1 MKKIFYICTK
11 HIENWDIFTPP
22 DSIDITSH
30 NISVL
35 LLHREQDMKNVRVSQ
50 VCYLNLCEQDTGD
63 RNTSAKNISYQEFL
77 EQVFVHDLALVI

>member
-1 MKKIFYICTK
+1 MKNIFYICTK

-22 DSIDITSH
+22 DSIDITSN

-50 VCYLNLCEQDTGD
+50 VCYLNSSEQDIGVK
-63 RNTSAKNISYQEFL
+63 NTLKNISYQEFL
-77 EQVFVHDLALVI
+77 EQVFIHDLALVI